1 VNDEIQR
8 IPSEEDDV
16 AEVWSRQTDEPDIR
30 GVEAARI
37 DDIGGWIV
45 GVTVQEFFRQD
56 SLGLELRRRMAAAL
70 QAVGGVASVG
80 EHDNESW
87 FVTGTPSGEA
97 LTRAAAAV
105 LDDLA
110 DQLREGMQVP

>member
-1 VNDEIQR
+1 MNDEVQR

-16 AEVWSRQTDEPDIR
+16 DEVWSRLTDEPDIR

-37 DDIGGWIV
+37 DDIDGWLV
-45 GVTVQEFFRQD
+45 EVSAQEFFRQD
-56 SLGLELRRRMAAAL
+56 PLGLELRRRMAAAL

-97 LTRAAAAV
+97 LTLAAAGV

-110 DQLREGMQVP
+110 DRLREGMQDP